1 MAKLFAK
8 EDLPHLRSTRDT
20 RDRLDLITASVSVDA
35 TKLRADRIKYHPGD
49 TAAAHYH
56 SDCHHIFHVLG
67 GTGILHVDAESLRLS
82 AGMTVI
88 VNGQQHE
95 LADGAMLT
103 DVVARLTASVRG
115 VAVALN
121 GSVVPRREWASTTLA
136 DTDQIEVLTAVQGG

>member
-88 VNGQQHE
+88 VKPDEVHWFENDSDAEFSFVEYWAPPPTQTVWTV
-95 LADGAMLT
+95 DD
-103 DVVARLTASVRG
+103 DVCTWEG
-115 VAVALN
+115 VPAAV
-121 GSVVPRREWASTTLA
+121 G
-136 DTDQIEVLTAVQGG
+136 